1 MLTLELSEKEN
12 TALLKAI
19 CYWIK
24 EFETEINTRG
34 GIENIDLNLT
44 APHSLLALSQYGS
57 LIRGLTLDTAAITV
71 KEDAKQYDAMKKD
84 KHVEKEIKLPDEKIK
99 EEIAAIKE
107 KMIDQKDIKNN
118 VEDFTLAT
126 LEDYCK
132 NNGDEPERVI
142 SRASEILINRHR
154 YELNLLITQLCNF
167 LSGGTSEEEHE
178 IIREFTAKW
187 RENGL
192 GFD

>member
-1 MLTLELSEKEN
+1 MFTLELSEKEN
-12 TALLKAI
+12 
-19 CYWIK
+19 
-24 EFETEINTRG
+24 
-34 GIENIDLNLT
+34 
-44 APHSLLALSQYGS
+44 
-57 LIRGLTLDTAAITV
+57 
-71 KEDAKQYDAMKKD
+71 
-84 KHVEKEIKLPDEKIK
+84 KLPDEKIK

-107 KMIDQKDIKNN
+107 KMIDPKDIKNN

-142 SRASEILINRHR
+142 ARASEILINRHR
-154 YELNLLITQLCNF
+154 YELNLIITQLCNI
-167 LSGGTSEEEHE
+167 LTGETSEEEKEKNEHE

-192 GFD
+192 GFY